1 MAFPSDFTPFA
12 QAFMPTQRWAVRRAE
27 KDQNLAYQQG
37 MAQLEMQKQAQNELL
52 IRQQME
58 LERRMN
64 ALPFEGPD
72 IRKRNQFRD
81 EQMKK
86 LAKRIETD
94 YMGDASK
101 FLKAEGQL
109 SVEERW
115 NEFLGSEVFKTG
127 INNAR
132 NLALAMQAS
141 QKGELLVGSMD
152 ADGKYTPG
160 ETEMAEFYNGKRD
173 RFNFRSSYKADTGKI
188 YDYFG
193 KQDNPANKYDAS
205 ATVPQQDIINYI
217 RGNHD
222 PLVAADMIA
231 RNYVPSNVP
240 YKRYSLQ
247 DALKFDIDM
256 GKDRIDIAY
265 KLQQGQLNQL
275 RGQKLQSEMNGG
287 ADGSGRTGMDIAIAG
302 ATSEQKSRFVSK
314 PGENYTIGTL
324 DRKLTDYVNSFGEL
338 DFMRMG
344 LPADV
349 MQKAVKN
356 LSGVEVGGKVSEMIF
371 ADNGGYVLPLSKVP
385 HRVISVNGNIY
396 APKQELVA
404 RSEKKLA
411 NGFVKV
417 KIGLSE
423 DAAEDLKL
431 YNDNTILWDTDTEKG
446 RGKYTRNPENS
457 KELIFEGYVP
467 VRGMLSNQM
476 LDMFFTKNAMGQKYA
491 TDEFALPP

>member
-52 IRQQME
+52 IRQQQE

-152 ADGKYTPG
+152 EKGKYTPG

-247 DALKFDIDM
+247 DALKFNMDM
-256 GKDRIDIAY
+256 SRDNQTMAY
-265 KLQQGQLNQL
+265 QRQQMELSKL
-275 RGQKLQSEMNGG
+275 RGQKLQNEMGGG
-287 ADGSGRTGMDIAIAG
+287 ADGSGRTWTDIAIGG
-302 ATSEQKSRFVSK
+302 ATATQKTAFTPK
-314 PGENYTIGTL
+314 EGEDYTISTL
-324 DRKLTDYVNSFGEL
+324 GKKLTDYAGNGTLE
-338 DFMRMG
+338 FMRIG
-344 LPADV
+344 IPNEP
-349 MQKAVKN
+349 MQKAVRS
-356 LSGVEVGGKVSEMIF
+356 LSGVSEGGRVSEMIF

-385 HRVISVNGNIY
+385 HRVISVEGNIY
-396 APKQELVA
+396 APPSELNRFKQGG
-404 RSEKKLA
+404 RSD
-411 NGFVKV
+411 GFVKV
-417 KIGLSE
+417 RIGLSE
-423 DAAEDLKL
+423 DAAEQLDL
-431 YNDNTILWDTDTEKG
+431 YDTDFFNEDTAKG

-457 KELIFEGYVP
+457 SEMIFEGYVP
-467 VRGMLSNQM
+467 VRGMITNELLN
-476 LDMFFTKNAMGQKYA
+476 LYGTKGAMGQKY
-491 TDEFALPP
+491 TTEEFSDFSIFP